1 MERRLSKKDLMELY
15 GVDRVT
21 IEDWRRN
28 RGLKMIEV
36 STHSK
41 YISEK
46 DLLEWENSLKGN
58 YSVKRLNNQT
68 VSEWIGMKGWYTFFK
83 SSELISISV
92 LTGWGFLWLKKYF
105 SPKLQ
110 SEWFIYR
117 SQFFLSFRIFIWRL
131 IFRIGTLWVNYH

>member
-46 DLLEWENSLKGN
+46 DLLEWENNLKGI
-58 YSVKRLNNQT
+58 YSVKRFNNQS
-68 VSEWIGMKGWYTFFK
+68 VSE
-83 SSELISISV
+83 
-92 LTGWGFLWLKKYF
+92 
-105 SPKLQ
+105 
-110 SEWFIYR
+110 
-117 SQFFLSFRIFIWRL
+117 
-131 IFRIGTLWVNYH
+131 

>member
-41 YISEK
+41 YITEK
-46 DLLEWENSLKGN
+46 DLLVWENSMKGDN
-58 YSVKRLNNQT
+58 KVKRLINKS
-68 VSEWIGMKGWYTFFK
+68 VSK
-83 SSELISISV
+83 
-92 LTGWGFLWLKKYF
+92 
-105 SPKLQ
+105 
-110 SEWFIYR
+110 
-117 SQFFLSFRIFIWRL
+117 
-131 IFRIGTLWVNYH
+131 

>member
-41 YISEK
+41 YITEK
-46 DLLEWENSLKGN
+46 DLLEWESSLKGN
-58 YSVKRLNNQT
+58 YSDKGFNNQ
-68 VSEWIGMKGWYTFFK
+68 
-83 SSELISISV
+83 SV
-92 LTGWGFLWLKKYF
+92 L
-105 SPKLQ
+105 
-110 SEWFIYR
+110 E
-117 SQFFLSFRIFIWRL
+117 
-131 IFRIGTLWVNYH
+131 

>member
-41 YISEK
+41 YITEK
-46 DLLEWENSLKGN
+46 DLFEWENSLKGL
-58 YSVKRLNNQT
+58 YSVKRFNNQS
-68 VSEWIGMKGWYTFFK
+68 VSE
-83 SSELISISV
+83 
-92 LTGWGFLWLKKYF
+92 
-105 SPKLQ
+105 
-110 SEWFIYR
+110 
-117 SQFFLSFRIFIWRL
+117 
-131 IFRIGTLWVNYH
+131 